1 MKYSDPAPGWT
12 TELIATFVF
21 GFVLATL
28 LWLGL
33 WFFKTKPDHA
43 AALHARETASR
54 ECVAA
59 KNECDGQRDK
69 ARAENENIRQQLEEA
84 RLGWGRCL
92 KSKKALEEKLQ
103 P

>member
-28 LWLGL
+28 LWVGL
-33 WFFKTKPDHA
+33 WFFKTKPGYA
-43 AALHARETASR
+43 ATLQARETALR
-54 ECVAA
+54 ECVAV
-59 KNECDGQRDK
+59 KNECSDEKNK
-69 ARAENENIRQQLEEA
+69 ARAVNESIIRQLEEA

>member
-1 MKYSDPAPGWT
+1 MKCSDPVPGWT

-28 LWLGL
+28 LWVGL
-33 WFFKTKPDHA
+33 WFFRVKPDHA
-43 AALHARETASR
+43 AASHAKETALR
-54 ECVAA
+54 ECAAA
-59 KNECDGQRDK
+59 KNECDELRDK
-69 ARAENENIRQQLEEA
+69 ARAESGNIRQQLEEA